1 MASPQITAHTEWCG
15 EPFVQVEFSI
25 LPIIVCGN

>member
-15 EPFVQVEFSI
+15 EPFVQVEFFYFAHHSMW
-25 LPIIVCGN
+25 

>member
-15 EPFVQVEFSI
+15 EPFVQVEF
-25 LPIIVCGN
+25 LYFAYGN